1 MYKSMDFTLTL
12 AAVVPALLLLYR
24 IYREDKLDKEPVGL
38 IVKLVFQGIIATALA
53 SFTERL
59 GISILDVFFEQSGM
73 IYNVLLYFG
82 VVACSE
88 EIFKYMLLYRRTWKS
103 PEFNCQ
109 FDGVIYAVSVSL
121 GFALWENIGYVAEYG
136 WATAIVRAFTA
147 IPGHASFGVFMGVYY
162 GLARRYENFRDPV
175 NAAKNRKKA
184 IVVPVLL
191 HGFYD
196 YIATIEDTG
205 SDLVFLIFILAMFI
219 MTHRTVRKMAKS
231 DRFIRARVEDYYP
244 Q

>member
-1 MYKSMDFTLTL
+1 MYNSMDFMLVT
-12 AAVVPALLLLYR
+12 AAVVPAVILLYR
-24 IYREDKLDKEPVGL
+24 IYRVDKLDKEPIGL
-38 IVKLVFQGIIATALA
+38 ILKLIFQGIIATALA

-59 GISILDVFFEQSGM
+59 GIGILDVLFGGTGN
-73 IYNVLLYFG
+73 IYNVLMYFG

-88 EIFKYMLLYRRTWKS
+88 EIFKYMLLYRRTWNS

-109 FDGVIYAVSVSL
+109 FDGVVYAVCVSL

-147 IPGHASFGVFMGVYY
+147 VPGHASFGVFMGVYY
-162 GLARRYENFRDPV
+162 GLARRYENLQDPA

-196 YIATIEDTG
+196 YIATLESSG
-205 SDLVFLIFILAMFI
+205 SDLIFLIFIIVMFV
-219 MTHRTVRKMAKS
+219 MALRTVRKLAKN